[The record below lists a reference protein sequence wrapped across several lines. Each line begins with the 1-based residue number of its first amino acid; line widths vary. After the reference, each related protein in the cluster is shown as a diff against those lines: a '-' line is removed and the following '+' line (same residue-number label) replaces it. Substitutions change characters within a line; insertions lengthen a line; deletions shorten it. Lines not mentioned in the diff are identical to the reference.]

1 MQKHLG
7 DWLANSISHG
17 VGFGLAIAGTVLLII
32 RATTWIETGAVL
44 IYGLSL
50 ILLYLFSTLHHALP
64 TKKEKTYHFF
74 KSLDMVAIYFL
85 IAGTYTPFMWLVAE
99 IPNTNLLLIGLWSVA
114 LLGGALKLAFP
125 KKLIPLHVTLYVLMG
140 WSIIFIWPSISPF
153 IESQVLWLVFL
164 GGLSYTLGI
173 LFYVLSYVKKN
184 WHYVHLVWHL
194 MVLLASVLHYFAIFQ
209 LI

>member
-17 VGFGLAIAGTVLLII
+17 VGFGLAIAGTILLLV
-32 RATTWIETGAVL
+32 RSTTWAEAGAVL

-50 ILLYLFSTLHHALP
+50 VLLYLFSTLHHALP
-64 TKKEKTYHFF
+64 TKKESTYYFF

-85 IAGTYTPFMWLVAE
+85 IAGTYTPFMWLVSDLP
-99 IPNTNLLLIGLWSVA
+99 ITNILLIGLWSVA
-114 LLGGALKLAFP
+114 LFGGTLKLLFPRKFAF
-125 KKLIPLHVTLYVLMG
+125 IHVILYVLMG
-140 WSIIFIWPSISPF
+140 WSIVFIWPSVSPF
-153 IESQVLWLVFL
+153 MPSVVLWLVFL

-173 LFYVLSYVKKN
+173 IFYVISNVKKN

-194 MVLLASVLHYFAIFQ
+194 MVLLASVLHYFAIYQ

>member
-17 VGFGLAIAGTVLLII
+17 VGFGLAIAGTILLVV

-64 TKKEKTYHFF
+64 TKTEKTYHFF

-85 IAGTYTPFMWLVAE
+85 IAGTYTPFMWLVADLAR
-99 IPNTNLLLIGLWSVA
+99 TNVLLIGLWSVA
-114 LLGGALKLAFP
+114 LSGAALKLAFP
-125 KKLIPLHVTLYVLMG
+125 KKFIPVHVILYVLMG
-140 WSIIFIWPSISPF
+140 WSIVLIWPSISPF
-153 IESQVLWLVFL
+153 MEVSVLWLVFL
-164 GGLSYTLGI
+164 GGLSYTFGI

-194 MVLLASVLHYFAIFQ
+194 MVLLASVLHYFAIYQ